1 MWLGGFYLGSRTRAW
16 PAPRGIFCAAR
27 HTEALDLIKK
37 LPASERV
44 EQLCVHHAFRYSV
57 GWGET
62 INGAPISQ
70 EPHRAYRESNG
81 GMKSLIASV
90 VTPDTFLYR
99 KRAD

>member
-1 MWLGGFYLGSRTRAW
+1 MASAEGDFLCCSGYRGLGF
-16 PAPRGIFCAAR
+16 
-27 HTEALDLIKK
+27 DKK
-37 LPASERV
+37 LSASERV

-57 GWGET
+57 GWNET

-81 GMKSLIASV
+81 GMKALIASV